1 MIPAVGGSYW
11 MTFFPAMVV
20 LGLGMAVSV
29 APLTTTVMNAVPAKR
44 AGVASGVNN
53 AVSRIAGLLG
63 IAVLGIVVVH
73 SFNRELDR
81 RLAPMGL
88 SAEVRRDIDAQ
99 RVKLA
104 GAELSS
110 NADER
115 PRLALKQAINES
127 FVFGFRLVMLTSLCL
142 ALASALVAF
151 MVIENK

>member
-1 MIPAVGGSYW
+1 

-29 APLTTTVMNAVPAKR
+29 APLTTTVMNAVPEKR

-63 IAVLGIVVVH
+63 IAVLGIVIVH

-81 RLAPMGL
+81 RLTSMNL
-88 SAEVRRDIDAQ
+88 SPEARRMIDAQ

-104 GAELSS
+104 GADLSS
-110 NADER
+110 SADEG
-115 PRLALKQAINES
+115 PRRALKQAIDES

-142 ALASALVAF
+142 ALASAFVAF
-151 MVIENK
+151 MVIENTQPDR